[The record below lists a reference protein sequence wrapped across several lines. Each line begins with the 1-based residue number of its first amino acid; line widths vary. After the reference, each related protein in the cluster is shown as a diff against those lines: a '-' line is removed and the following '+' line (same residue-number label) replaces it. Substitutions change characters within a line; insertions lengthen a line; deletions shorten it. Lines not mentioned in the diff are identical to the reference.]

1 MYPTMPVLTQDTLK
15 ALYDGSRL
23 KIVTVNHADSQ
34 LEPDRQ
40 TDKMSLKVIKVNKAR
55 QEYFCGIRH
64 DFPNTWL
71 SFNIFLLLSYKYEA
85 HH

>member
-1 MYPTMPVLTQDTLK
+1 MPVLTQDTLK

-34 LEPDRQ
+34 LEPGKGNNV